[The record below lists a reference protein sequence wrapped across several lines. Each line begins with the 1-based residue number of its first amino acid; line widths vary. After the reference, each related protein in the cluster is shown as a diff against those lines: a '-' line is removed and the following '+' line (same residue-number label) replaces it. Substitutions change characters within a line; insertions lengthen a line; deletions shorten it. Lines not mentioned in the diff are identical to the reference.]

1 MAEVK
6 YWCSGQNIAD
16 RIVQAG
22 HHPAVQ
28 RCRKEECAKWDSDLN
43 CPALS
48 LTVRMGGRSEVCYSN
63 K

>member
-1 MAEVK
+1 MP
-6 YWCSGQNIAD
+6 D
-16 RIVQAG
+16 MMVQPN

-28 RCRKEECAKWDSDLN
+28 RCRKEECEKWDSDLN

>member
-6 YWCSGQNIAD
+6 YWCSDQTRTDGYLIPGQGSALL
-16 RIVQAG
+16 
-22 HHPAVQ
+22 
-28 RCRKEECAKWDSDLN
+28 RCRREECAKWDSDLN

-48 LTVRMGGRSEVCYSN
+48 LSVRFGGRSEVCYSN